1 MSDSDD
7 STDRI
12 KRILPFFRIGRGEA
26 AEEFVSSVDVP
37 FGSRGFVSIACPLPT
52 KSKDWEHAIGVFIPD
67 EMRLDAAI
75 FAENGKVY
83 GARRRNGSTYF
94 LEELR
99 DGDGCVLQR
108 HRDVVELTIIH
119 FTERGM
125 ELSFYP
131 SRDPELRDIQPHI
144 LECHE
149 KEIRA
154 LLVEV
159 KVEKKEGVKDPVTQD
174 QIKEE
179 VNRKL
184 EVLKTL
190 EQKLNGAKKP
200 TERGEKDE

>member
-7 STDRI
+7 STDRV

-37 FGSRGFVSIACPLPT
+37 FGYSGFVSIACPLPT

-67 EMRLDAAI
+67 EMHLDAAV

-99 DGDGCVLQR
+99 DGDGCLLQR
-108 HRDVVELTIIH
+108 HKDVVELTTIH

-131 SRDPELRDIQPHI
+131 SRDPKLRDLPQNI

-159 KVEKKEGVKDPVTQD
+159 GVEKKGEVKDPVTQD

-179 VNRKL
+179 VSRKL
-184 EVLKTL
+184 EALKAL
-190 EQKLNGAKKP
+190 EQKLNGTKKP
-200 TERGEKDE
+200 Q

>member
-1 MSDSDD
+1 MDND
-7 STDRI
+7 TRI
-12 KRILPFFRIGRGEA
+12 IPFFRISHGEA
-26 AEEFVSSVDVP
+26 AEEFRPSVDVP

-67 EMRLDAAI
+67 EMRLDAAV

-83 GARRRNGSTYF
+83 GARRRSGTAYF

-99 DGDGCVLQR
+99 DGDGCLLQW
-108 HRDVVELTIIH
+108 HGDVAELTLIH

-131 SRDPELRDIQPHI
+131 YPSRDPELRDVPQNI

-184 EVLKTL
+184 EALEAL
-190 EQKLNGAKKP
+190 EQKLNGTKKP
-200 TERGEKDE
+200 QEEKHEHSR